1 MHLAAVRSW
10 CLPFRRVDQE
20 LRKTRAITQAH
31 LAKKLGVAQKQIS
44 ELENRTDMHIS
55 TVRRQVEAMGGEL
68 KQVAKF
74 PGRKKPI
81 TLTGIGSLTA

>member
-1 MHLAAVRSW
+1 MTL
-10 CLPFRRVDQE
+10 QE
-20 LRKTRAITQAH
+20 LRKTRAITQAD

-68 KQVAKF
+68 KLVAKF

-81 TLTGIGSLTA
+81 TLPGIGSLMA